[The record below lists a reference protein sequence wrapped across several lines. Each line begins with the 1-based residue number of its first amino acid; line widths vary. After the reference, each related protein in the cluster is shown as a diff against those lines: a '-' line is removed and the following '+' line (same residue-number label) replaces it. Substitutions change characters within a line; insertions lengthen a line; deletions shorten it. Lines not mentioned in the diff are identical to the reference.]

1 MRHASAERPDLDG
14 RVSIVTGAGGGI
26 GGGVARTLAAA
37 GASVV
42 VNDVDAKNAD
52 ATVADIRKA
61 GGRAVSCVVGVGDQ
75 SAGEKLV
82 DTAVKEFGGIHIL
95 INVAG
100 VYAPMPITEMTGEAW
115 ERVIRVHLFGAF
127 WNIKAAVGPMIAQRY
142 GRIVNTVS
150 RAGLRG
156 YPPGECNYS
165 AAKTGIA
172 GMSLALAYEL
182 LPHTITVNCVSP
194 VAWTS
199 TAEALPP
206 ADKQAS
212 WDFRA
217 RGVLGRPGMP
227 EDVAQTYLFLASD
240 RAAYLTG
247 QIIQATGEPMHLV

>member
-1 MRHASAERPDLDG
+1 MRNGPPDGHEMAG
-14 RVSIVTGAGGGI
+14 RVAIVTGAGGGI
-26 GGGVARTLAAA
+26 GGGVARKLARLGAA
-37 GASVV
+37 VV
-42 VNDVDAKNAD
+42 VNDVDSKNAE

-61 GGRAVSCVVGVGDQ
+61 GGRATACVVGVGDQ
-75 SAGEKLV
+75 SAGEMLAQ
-82 DTAVKEFGGIHIL
+82 TAMREFGGIHIL
-95 INVAG
+95 VNIAG
-100 VYAPMPITEMTGEAW
+100 VYAPMPITEMTGDAW

-127 WNIKAAVGPMIAQRY
+127 WNIKAVVGPMIAQRY

-172 GMSLALAYEL
+172 GMTLALAYEL

-194 VAWTS
+194 VAWTR
-199 TAEALPP
+199 TAEALAP
-206 ADKQAS
+206 AEKQAS

-227 EDVAQTYLFLASD
+227 DDVAETYAFLASD

>member
-1 MRHASAERPDLDG
+1 MRHASPERADLDG

-37 GASVV
+37 GAAVV

-52 ATVADIRKA
+52 ETVADIRKA

-75 SAGEKLV
+75 SAGERLV
-82 DTAVKEFGGIHIL
+82 ETAVKEFGGIHIL
-95 INVAG
+95 INIAG

-194 VAWTS
+194 VAWTR

-206 ADKQAS
+206 AEKQAS